1 MIHTILTAKFNTAR
15 QREHEAIIHIVDP
28 HCMSP
33 RKFKCLTHKNEVR
46 SEKMGAGRQVEAG
59 VLVNDAS

>member
-1 MIHTILTAKFNTAR
+1 
-15 QREHEAIIHIVDP
+15 
-28 HCMSP
+28 MSP